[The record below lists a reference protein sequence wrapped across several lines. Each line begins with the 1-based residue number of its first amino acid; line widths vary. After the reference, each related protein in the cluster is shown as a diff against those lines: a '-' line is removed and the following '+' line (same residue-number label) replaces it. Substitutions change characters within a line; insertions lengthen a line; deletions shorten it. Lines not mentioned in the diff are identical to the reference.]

1 MEISACLTPCAL
13 IREGRLRA
21 CVFLES
27 DDELSGFPTRY
38 LCTES
43 VAVSG
48 HDVVGIREL
57 LECFIPLF
65 ACRSYIESK
74 GFISKCECFERC
86 HRIVWSEFPISK
98 SVGYTESMGC
108 TDVAM
113 IPHRCLYIGEAFL
126 SDCFWNWCIAGSE
139 EYREELCSGNIILCS
154 IPSIT
159 VSVCESLCLEIEDR
173 IFVPRVFYIGEISE
187 SEVRHN
193 VQCAQYKERR
203 DFFHRPLQYPFYLIL
218 QDSDVSIV

>member
-1 MEISACLTPCAL
+1 MEISACLAPCAF
-13 IREGRLRA
+13 IREGRLRS

-27 DDELSGFPTRY
+27 HYEISGFPTRY

-57 LECFIPLF
+57 LECFIPF
-65 ACRSYIESK
+65 ISCCGYIESK
-74 GFISKCECFERC
+74 GFISKCECFERR

-98 SVGYTESMGC
+98 SVGYTESMSR
-108 TDVAM
+108 TDVSM

-126 SDCFWNWCIAGSE
+126 SDCFWNWCITGSE
-139 EYREELCSGNIILCS
+139 KYREEFCACDIILCS
-154 IPSIT
+154 VSTITIP
-159 VSVCESLCLEIEDR
+159 VRESLCLEIEYR
-173 IFVPRVFYIGEISE
+173 IFVPRVFCISKVRE
-187 SEVRHN
+187 SEDWYK
-193 VQCAQYKERR
+193 VQSTKYKEGG
-203 DFFHRPLQYPFYLIL
+203 DFFHRLLQYPFYLIL